1 MVSLSSLTLVA
12 YGLLLV
18 LLAVAAAIDLRT
30 RRIPNAVPVA
40 IVALWVVWRVA
51 LGLSGVWSGIGF
63 WAEVWAPAP
72 PVIVP
77 PGLVIGGLTPAGG
90 VVGAIVLG
98 GGLLVLT
105 AGYEAFAHR
114 ESFGGGDIKLMAALG
129 LFLGLERGVICL
141 LAACVLSLL
150 FAAVRALVLRRR
162 QPESEGDEADAPP
175 LLAATVPFAPFIA
188 LGALV
193 AFVA

>member
-1 MVSLSSLTLVA
+1 MDSLSSLTLVA
-12 YGLLLV
+12 YGLVVV
-18 LLAVAAAIDLRT
+18 LLAVAAAIDMRT
-30 RRIPNAVPVA
+30 RRIPNAVSVA
-40 IVALWVVWRVA
+40 MVGLWVVWRVA
-51 LGLSGVWSGIGF
+51 LGLGGTLSGIGF

-90 VVGAIVLG
+90 LVGAIVLG

-150 FAAVRALVLRRR
+150 FAGGRALVLRRR
-162 QPESEGDEADAPP
+162 QPESEGDASP
-175 LLAATVPFAPFIA
+175 LLASTVPFAPFIA